1 VGKSLTIA
9 FHVYDK
15 SSGRQLDGQLV
26 FCMYQSCWAV
36 PIVEGRCEIVSSG
49 AFTGAKRR
57 YVVFVDGYVPS
68 EGYFFQHDGLS
79 FEVPLAKYWWFEE
92 PVSPEE
98 PTPPPT
104 SALLP
109 VIAIGGLALL
119 TR

>member
-1 VGKSLTIA
+1 MVLA
-9 FHVYDK
+9 FHVYD
-15 SSGRQLDGQLV
+15 SESGRALDGQLV

-36 PIVEGRCEIVSSG
+36 PIVEGRCEVVSSG

-57 YVVFVDGYVPS
+57 YMVFVDGYVPS
-68 EGYFFQHDGLS
+68 SGYFFQHDGLS
-79 FEVPLAKYWWFEE
+79 FEVPLARYYWFEE
-92 PVSPEE
+92 PVSPSE
-98 PTPPPT
+98 PEPPSA